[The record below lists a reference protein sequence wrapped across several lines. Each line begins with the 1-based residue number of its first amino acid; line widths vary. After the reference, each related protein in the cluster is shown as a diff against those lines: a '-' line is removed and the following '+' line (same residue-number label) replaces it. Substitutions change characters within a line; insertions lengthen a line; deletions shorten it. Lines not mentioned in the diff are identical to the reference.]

1 MSPDPN
7 DDVAPEADPAADAK
21 GVEAGPDPGDADPEE
36 EGTAESLADR
46 RGMNTT
52 VYQPAED
59 SGLLADA
66 AVEFARGRTLEVG
79 TGSGWVAAKVDAETD
94 ADVVASDVNP
104 HACRSAR
111 ERGVEAVRADL
122 LSPFREGAFE
132 TVLFNP
138 PYLPTDPDH
147 EWDDWM
153 EDALSGGESG
163 RSVIEPFLEDVGRVL
178 ATNGQVLLLVSSL
191 TGYDEVV
198 SLAETRGFDVEAV
211 REESYPFEALSI
223 LRLTPRRFCG

>member
-1 MSPDPN
+1 MSPD
-7 DDVAPEADPAADAK
+7 ADPDPSRERDTADDLAARR
-21 GVEAGPDPGDADPEE
+21 GVETD
-36 EGTAESLADR
+36 
-46 RGMNTT
+46 

-66 AVEFARGRTLEVG
+66 GVAFARGRTLEVG
-79 TGSGWVAAKVDAETD
+79 TGSGWVAAQVAAETD

-111 ERGVEAVRADL
+111 DRGVEAVRADL
-122 LSPFREGAFE
+122 LAPFADGSFE